1 MLKKGFLCTV
11 LALLT
16 QLNGFSQAA
25 FSDHYADGM
34 AVAQVEKGV
43 EARTFF
49 IDHAPDGVLKT
60 ECDKVY
66 DPSAPCNKGMGNQS
80 FKDFITFYND
90 FPVKRRS
97 YLYSNYSN
105 ADTPSA
111 MERIFRMTIPYY
123 EQNRIVPIQPRE
135 ETTVNGVKNYATFF
149 AVDAHRVGYKAVVSF
164 PDHYMIA
171 ILGFIRFDDLWY
183 LTESHVG
190 FLDYKQ

>member
-1 MLKKGFLCTV
+1 MMKKGILCTV
-11 LALLT
+11 LALFTL
-16 QLNGFSQAA
+16 LNGFAQAA

-34 AVAQVEKGV
+34 AVAWVEKGV

-49 IDHAPDGVLKT
+49 IDHAPNGFLKA
-60 ECDKVY
+60 ECDKAY
-66 DPSAPCNKGMGNQS
+66 DESSPCNKYMENQQ

-97 YLYSNYSN
+97 YLFSNYSN
-105 ADTPSA
+105 ADDLPS
-111 MERIFRMTIPYY
+111 MERIFKMTIPYY
-123 EQNRIVPIQPRE
+123 EQNQIVPIQPRE
-135 ETTVNGVKNYATFF
+135 ETIVNGVKNYATFF

-171 ILGFIRFDDLWY
+171 ILGFIRFDGLWY

>member
-1 MLKKGFLCTV
+1 MTRKLFILALTV
-11 LALLT
+11 LFVQFQGVAQDT
-16 QLNGFSQAA
+16 I
-25 FSDHYADGM
+25 SDHYADGM
-34 AVAQVEKGV
+34 AITGVEEGV
-43 EARTFF
+43 EARTYF
-49 IDHAPDGVLKT
+49 IDHAPNGYLKA

-66 DPSAPCNKGMGNQS
+66 DPTSPCNKGMEDQS

-97 YLYSNYSN
+97 YLFSNYSN
-105 ADTPSA
+105 ADDLPS
-111 MERIFRMTIPYY
+111 MERIFKMTIPYY
-123 EQNRIVPIQPRE
+123 EQNQIVPILPRE

-171 ILGFIRFDDLWY
+171 ILGFIRFSGLWF